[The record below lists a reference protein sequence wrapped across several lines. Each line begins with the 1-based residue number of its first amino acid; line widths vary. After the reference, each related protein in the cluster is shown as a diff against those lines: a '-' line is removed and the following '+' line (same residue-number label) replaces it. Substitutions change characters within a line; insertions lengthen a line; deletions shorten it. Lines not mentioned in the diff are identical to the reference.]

1 MYRKPVSL
9 KRRAVFSFGL
19 GCGIFLLGVALRA
32 LLDSL
37 GVSGVPA
44 AVDDLLIGVL
54 AGLLVFAYERHQ
66 HKLILEKMRVISEM
80 NHHVRNALQ
89 PIMYSPYLGEQA
101 EQIRTIQEG
110 TRRIEWALREVLTGD
125 ESAPGARSP
134 MSRPQTSEGSG
145 SQPRPAV

>member
-89 PIMYSPYLGEQA
+89 PIMYSPYLREQA
-101 EQIRTIQEG
+101 EQVRTIQEG